1 MTTTMQKWEITAP
14 GDANLR
20 LVTAAKPSPQ
30 PGEILLEV
38 DAVALNYRER
48 WIIDGGMGDA
58 WEPPLTLGSD
68 VAGRVVAV
76 GDQVTRFAVG
86 DRVID
91 NDMVGW
97 LDGDAPPP
105 DAHSFQLGRLAQY
118 VTAPADWFS
127 AAPRSLDTAAAST
140 LPVAGLTAWMALVEL
155 GKLRAG
161 QTVVVQGT
169 GGVALFAVQFAAA
182 MGARVILTSSSD
194 AKLER
199 ARALGATDVINRQHT
214 PAWHQAVRDLTA
226 GRGAD
231 HILEMAG
238 GDNVQKSLE
247 AVAVGGRISLVGLLD
262 APDFRLSIVPLLFR
276 RASIIG
282 IGVGHRR
289 ALEDM
294 VRAVDRLGLTP
305 VIDAHYRFAELPQA
319 MAHLRRGAFGKIVVH
334 VCDAGPAAA

>member
-20 LVTAAKPSPQ
+20 LVTAAKPWPK

-48 WIIDGGMGDA
+48 WIIDGGMGGS
-58 WEPPLTLGSD
+58 WEPPLTPGSD

-76 GDQVTRFAVG
+76 GDHVTRFAVG

-105 DAHSFQLGRLAQY
+105 DAHSFQVGRLAQY
-118 VTAPADWFS
+118 VVAPADWFI
-127 AAPRSLDTAAAST
+127 AAPRSLDAAAAST

-194 AKLER
+194 EKLER
-199 ARALGATDVINRQHT
+199 ARTYGATDVINRQRT
-214 PAWHQAVRDLTA
+214 PEWHQAVRDLTA

-247 AVAVGGRISLVGLLD
+247 AVAVGGRIALVGLLD

-282 IGVGHRR
+282 IGVGHRW

-294 VRAVDRLGLTP
+294 VRAVDRLRLTP
-305 VIDAHYRFAELPQA
+305 VIDARYRFAELPKA
-319 MAHLRRGAFGKIVVH
+319 MVHLRRGAFGKVV
-334 VCDAGPAAA
+334 VQVRDSGTAAA

>member
-1 MTTTMQKWEITAP
+1 MSRAASSPWATRSRALRSAIVSSITISWGGWTATRRRQTPTAFRWAGWRTMWRP
-14 GDANLR
+14 
-20 LVTAAKPSPQ
+20 
-30 PGEILLEV
+30 
-38 DAVALNYRER
+38 
-48 WIIDGGMGDA
+48 
-58 WEPPLTLGSD
+58 
-68 VAGRVVAV
+68 
-76 GDQVTRFAVG
+76 
-86 DRVID
+86 
-91 NDMVGW
+91 
-97 LDGDAPPP
+97 
-105 DAHSFQLGRLAQY
+105 
-118 VTAPADWFS
+118 PADWFS
-127 AAPRSLDTAAAST
+127 AAPRSLDAAAAST

-182 MGARVILTSSSD
+182 LGARVILTSSSD
-194 AKLER
+194 EKLER
-199 ARALGATDVINRQHT
+199 ARALGATDTINRQQT
-214 PAWHQAVRDLTA
+214 PEWHQAVRDLTA

-276 RASIIG
+276 RASVIG

-294 VRAVDRLGLTP
+294 VRAVDWLGLTP
-305 VIDAHYRFAELPQA
+305 VIDARDRFAELPKA
-319 MAHLRRGAFGKIVVH
+319 MAPLRRGAFGQGGVH
-334 VCDAGPAAA
+334 LRGARTAAASRNPPRPRP

>member
-1 MTTTMQKWEITAP
+1 MTIAMQKWEITAP

-20 LVTAAKPSPQ
+20 LVTAATPSPK

-38 DAVALNYRER
+38 DAVSLNYRER
-48 WIIDGGMGDA
+48 WIIDGGMGNA

-91 NDMVGW
+91 HDMVGW

-105 DAHSFQLGRLAQY
+105 DSNSFQLGRLAHY
-118 VTAPADWFS
+118 VAAPADWFS
-127 AAPRSLDTAAAST
+127 AAAST

-194 AKLER
+194 EKLER
-199 ARALGATDVINRQHT
+199 ARAFGATDVINRQRT
-214 PAWHQAVRDLTA
+214 PEWHQAVRDLTA

-262 APDFRLSIVPLLFR
+262 APDFRLSIVPLLFS
-276 RASIIG
+276 RASVIG

-294 VRAVDRLGLTP
+294 VRAVDRLGLKP
-305 VIDAHYRFAELPQA
+305 VID
-319 MAHLRRGAFGKIVVH
+319 
-334 VCDAGPAAA
+334 

>member
-1 MTTTMQKWEITAP
+1 MTTEMKKWEITAR
-14 GDANLR
+14 GDVNLR
-20 LVTAAKPSPQ
+20 MVTASTPLPK
-30 PGEILLEV
+30 PGEILIEV
-38 DAVALNYRER
+38 DAVSLNYRES
-48 WIIDGGMGDA
+48 WIIDGGMGDFSDK
-58 WEPPLTLGSD
+58 PLTPGSD
-68 VAGRVVAV
+68 VAGRVVAL
-76 GDQVTRFAVG
+76 GENVTRFSVG

-91 NDMVGW
+91 NDIVGW

-105 DAHSFQLGRLAQY
+105 DSKSFQLGRLAQY
-118 VTAPADWFS
+118 VAAPAEWFI
-127 AAPRSLDTAAAST
+127 AAPRSLDDAAAST

-169 GGVALFAVQFAAA
+169 GGVALFAVQFASA

-194 AKLER
+194 EKLER
-199 ARALGATDVINRQHT
+199 ARALGATDLINRHRT
-214 PAWHQAVRDLTA
+214 PDWHKAVRDLTG

-247 AVAVGGRISLVGLLD
+247 AIAVGGRISIVGLLE
-262 APDFRLSIVPLLFR
+262 APDFRITILPLLFG

-294 VRAVDRLGLTP
+294 VRAVDRIGLKP
-305 VIDAHYRFAELPQA
+305 VIDSRYSFAELPKA
-319 MAHLRRGAFGKIVVH
+319 MTHLRRGAFGKVV
-334 VCDAGPAAA
+334 VQVRDSETAAA